1 MERNDAIAWAVA
13 SVVWI
18 TALGLFLLL
27 ASRERG
33 RTGRLFRWVGPR
45 VAAGLVLWVA
55 VFAATRWAERRVGLR
70 PESTA
75 RAVRSTGAHPGS
87 RVP

>member
-1 MERNDAIAWAVA
+1 MEHNDAIAWAVA

-18 TALGLFLLL
+18 AALGLLVFL

-33 RTGRLFRWVGPR
+33 GTGPLFRWVGPR
-45 VAAGLVLWVA
+45 VVAGLALWVA